1 MSSSPPL
8 ANPAPFVDTLSS
20 LSRESIS
27 IDETVGGIKRQA
39 EGLVNSY
46 YNRFQIVSGLKTDTE
61 SFNTRW
67 VEVLLRSR
75 DAASAIAGWYRRF
88 SQVFLSLVSDIQTE
102 QDLKDVVTEF
112 KSFLAEDYPSNRFDL
127 DRISGLKEEF
137 KKIEA
142 LVPQESNRVIQ
153 VLESATG
160 PNWKDVV
167 KRLQDELVSVK
178 DGCQQIERAFIA
190 YASNL

>member
-8 ANPAPFVDTLSS
+8 ANPGPFVDTIAS

-39 EGLVNSY
+39 EGLVNNY
-46 YNRFQIVSGLKTDTE
+46 YNHFQIVSDLKTDLGP
-61 SFNTRW
+61 FINRW
-67 VEVLLRSR
+67 DEVLLRSR

-88 SQVFLSLVSDIQTE
+88 DQVFLSLVSDIQTE
-102 QDLKDVVTEF
+102 QDCEDVVTEF
-112 KSFLAEDYPSNRFDL
+112 RSFLTEGYPSNRFDL
-127 DRISGLKEEF
+127 DSISGLKDEF

-142 LVPQESNRVIQ
+142 LLPEESYSVIQ
-153 VLESATG
+153 VLQSATG

-167 KRLQDELVSVK
+167 KKLQEELVPVQ
-178 DGCQQIERAFIA
+178 DGCQQIGRAFIA